1 MDQINLQSKTL
12 EDLRYIAKMMGL
24 KNISKYKKGELIDLL
39 TPNSVETIKN
49 ETQDEQSDV
58 PVKNEESEIK
68 QPVDEPKLEELKED
82 DSVTELVADKTEQT
96 EQVVENTPSSDNHDR
111 APEKEVSIL
120 RKSRRGRPGKAQ
132 DKQMEEAAPIAE
144 VSDNQGPKAND
155 EVQKDVQVE
164 QDNSVEKPNRLPD
177 RLKHLE
183 IRSTEKEKKPHGRLH
198 KNKEAVSDETVNDTA
213 ITEKSAEK
221 DETKEN
227 VIEVAIEG
235 ATKRQKPL
243 KEKDTVKAKHQEK
256 PVKTEEKA
264 VKQHEKPVKAEE
276 KTEKPEEKP
285 VIEEQAAKPEEKP
298 EEKPAKT
305 EEHVTK
311 AEEKPVN
318 EEEKTIKAEEKVR
331 RPERPVHR
339 HTRQQNSAQETSEQR
354 QGQGLAAIPAHRPQR
369 QHVQQSQ
376 QQPQQQAT
384 QQQASQQQV
393 QRQPQQQ
400 LQPVQTP
407 PQVIAQQ
414 QQNQQPQ
421 QQFNGN
427 TNGNG
432 NEKIESDD
440 PVEGVLEV
448 LPDGYGFL
456 RSENYLSGLRDVYV
470 SPSQIRRFGLKTGDK
485 LRGKGRIPKEGE
497 KFQAL
502 LYVQSINGDSPEVA
516 SKRIPFEYLTPI
528 YPDSR
533 ITMETAPR
541 EFSTRLIDLIA
552 PIGKGQRG
560 MIVSPPKAG
569 KTILLKKIANAI
581 TVNYPEIE
589 LIVLL
594 IDERPEEVTDM
605 QRSIKGEVIY
615 STFDEVPEHHIKVA
629 EMVLERAQR
638 LVEQKK
644 DVVILLDSI
653 TRLARAY
660 NLTIP
665 PTGRTLS
672 GGLDPGA
679 LHKPKKFFGAA
690 RNIEN
695 GGSLTIMATALIET
709 GSRMDD
715 VIFEEFKGTG
725 NMELHLDR
733 KLSEKRI
740 FPAIDINKSGTRREE
755 LLLSQRELESVWA
768 IRKAMSNMGTA
779 EVTEILI
786 NKLMQTRTND
796 DFVKSINVSFL
807 DKNQ

>member
-1 MDQINLQSKTL
+1 MDQIDLQSKTL

-24 KNISKYKKGELIDLL
+24 KNISKLKKDELLDRLKNAEEANKINDLKMAENGNSGEL
-39 TPNSVETIKN
+39 TPEEISSTAKSKN
-49 ETQDEQSDV
+49 KASKSKSKDA
-58 PVKNEESEIK
+58 N
-68 QPVDEPKLEELKED
+68 
-82 DSVTELVADKTEQT
+82 TEVADESKSTKKKTTKAEIET
-96 EQVVENTPSSDNHDR
+96 DPDK
-111 APEKEVSIL
+111 EKDKVISPDKSVDPDTSVL
-120 RKSRRGRPGKAQ
+120 RKSRRGRPSKAAKDSAVESEAKDQ
-132 DKQMEEAAPIAE
+132 IIPGSTADKSDDKAAQEPKPSRLSEKLIHPDRAEDKTLTSKKVSHSKTEQMPEIKTETESELIQENKQEQEPEQKPEQKTEQKSESNSEQGLKKKSKSKLEQESEQKQAFKPETKPEQEPEEKSEQNIEKNQDGIEDDKQSAAAKNASKSIKQPSTTRSADKPALPQPK
-144 VSDNQGPKAND
+144 SQQASNQ
-155 EVQKDVQVE
+155 
-164 QDNSVEKPNRLPD
+164 L
-177 RLKHLE
+177 
-183 IRSTEKEKKPHGRLH
+183 
-198 KNKEAVSDETVNDTA
+198 
-213 ITEKSAEK
+213 
-221 DETKEN
+221 
-227 VIEVAIEG
+227 
-235 ATKRQKPL
+235 
-243 KEKDTVKAKHQEK
+243 
-256 PVKTEEKA
+256 
-264 VKQHEKPVKAEE
+264 PVKA
-276 KTEKPEEKP
+276 
-285 VIEEQAAKPEEKP
+285 
-298 EEKPAKT
+298 
-305 EEHVTK
+305 
-311 AEEKPVN
+311 
-318 EEEKTIKAEEKVR
+318 
-331 RPERPVHR
+331 
-339 HTRQQNSAQETSEQR
+339 
-354 QGQGLAAIPAHRPQR
+354 
-369 QHVQQSQ
+369 QQSQ
-376 QQPQQQAT
+376 AQQDQMQQQTQPQSAQPQQQKNL
-384 QQQASQQQV
+384 
-393 QRQPQQQ
+393 QPQQTQ
-400 LQPVQTP
+400 NGQTVQTSPQQPGQPVQYVQPTQTVQSP
-407 PQVIAQQ
+407 VQTAPAGQVAQNSQLTQTVQPQVHQQ
-414 QQNQQPQ
+414 
-421 QQFNGN
+421 
-427 TNGNG
+427 
-432 NEKIESDD
+432 NEKIEADD

-456 RSENYLSGLRDVYV
+456 RSDNYLSGPKDIYV

-502 LYVQSINGDSPEVA
+502 LYVQSINGDTPEVA

-528 YPDSR
+528 YPDQR
-533 ITMETAPR
+533 ITLETSPR

-581 TVNYPEIE
+581 TINYPEIE

-629 EMVLERAQR
+629 EMVLERAKR
-638 LVEQKK
+638 LVEQKR

-679 LHKPKKFFGAA
+679 LHKPKRFFGAA

-695 GGSLTIMATALIET
+695 GGSLTIIATALIET

-755 LLLSQRELESVWA
+755 LLLSQKELESVYA
-768 IRKAMSNMGTA
+768 VRKAMSNMGTA
-779 EVTEILI
+779 EVTEIII
-786 NKLMQTRTND
+786 NRLLQTKTND
-796 DFVKSINVSFL
+796 DFVKSINISFL
-807 DKNQ
+807 DKNS